1 MLGKI
6 AAFAALVIVAIIF
19 QTFFASLVSIDN
31 VMPDI
36 YVVLVIYL
44 TLTQG
49 LTYGVLFAFITGII
63 EGSAD
68 PAFLGLSAILKV
80 LLALI
85 VYFMS
90 IRMRLESNSARILTV
105 LIAVAVHNLLYYL
118 IAYNFDIELTIYTS
132 VKYALL
138 EAIYSAV
145 IAVILLYLAKRKLTL
160 KFEA

>member
-6 AAFAALVIVAIIF
+6 AVFAALVIIAIIF
-19 QTFFASLVSIDN
+19 QTFFASLISIDN

-49 LTYGVLFAFITGII
+49 LAYGAVFGFITGVI

-68 PAFLGLSAILKV
+68 PGLLGLSAVLKV
-80 LLALI
+80 VLAVI

-90 IRMRLESNSARILTV
+90 IRIRLESNFARILTV
-105 LIAVAVHNLLYYL
+105 LISVAAHNVLY
-118 IAYNFDIELTIYTS
+118 
-132 VKYALL
+132 
-138 EAIYSAV
+138 
-145 IAVILLYLAKRKLTL
+145 
-160 KFEA
+160 

>member
-6 AAFAALVIVAIIF
+6 AVFAALVIIAIIF
-19 QTFFASLVSIDN
+19 QTFFASLISIDN

-49 LTYGVLFAFITGII
+49 LAYGAVFGFITGVI

-68 PAFLGLSAILKV
+68 PGLLGLSAVLKV
-80 LLALI
+80 VLAVI

-90 IRMRLESNSARILTV
+90 IRIRLESNFARILTV
-105 LIAVAVHNLLYYL
+105 LISVAAHNVLYYL
-118 IAYNFDIELTIYTS
+118 VAYKFNIELTIYTS

-138 EAIYSAV
+138 EAVYSSV